1 MDLNWLIFIVG
12 IIFAYL
18 IISSFIRLLNLK
30 KNIVESKLGMG
41 VYFKKKERLIERLI
55 ILFKQKDPNFI
66 EQNVFEKMN
75 EFSQISEVDR
85 KISDGEILTELVCD
99 VANKNLHLKV
109 DGDIA
114 TLINELKSVDEKIL
128 EFKKKYNM
136 SVMAYDIARKKSM
149 LFFFFRKH
157 KESNNITDIEE

>member
-1 MDLNWLIFIVG
+1 
-12 IIFAYL
+12 
-18 IISSFIRLLNLK
+18 
-30 KNIVESKLGMG
+30 
-41 VYFKKKERLIERLI
+41 
-55 ILFKQKDPNFI
+55 
-66 EQNVFEKMN
+66 MN
-75 EFSQISEVDR
+75 EFSRISEVDR
-85 KISDGEILTELVCD
+85 KISEGKILSELVCYE
-99 VANKNLHLKV
+99 ANKNLHLKI

-136 SVMAYDIARKKSM
+136 SIMAYDIARKKSL